1 MMWELIPVYILA
13 ALGFLLAAAGV
24 KLAYD
29 SKREVM
35 AGMATL
41 KSIASPQMLGDAL
54 HHAVMKDEGAIMQEV
69 GEHMNGVVHSA
80 IPVFTEKLATEV
92 MGALGSMY
100 STGVAKQLGKSS
112 GAARGYLNLSGI
124 GKQAVKQGAE
134 GMLGGALGGL
144 LPEGVDIGSLITMF
158 MNSKGAGGGNGP
170 QGGQQQA
177 PVWRPPQ

>member
-1 MMWELIPVYILA
+1 MWDLVPVYVLT

-41 KSIASPQMLGDAL
+41 KSIASPQQLGDAL
-54 HHAVMKDEGAIMQEV
+54 HHAIMKNDGEIMQEA
-69 GEHMNGVVHSA
+69 GEHMNGIVADA
-80 IPVFTEKLATEV
+80 IPLFSSKLAEEA

-100 STGVAKQLGKSS
+100 SSGVAKQLGKSS

-134 GMLGGALGGL
+134 GVLGGALGGL
-144 LPEGVDIGSLITMF
+144 LPEGIDIGSLISMF
-158 MNSKGAGGGNGP
+158 MASKGAGGGNG
-170 QGGQQQA
+170 GQQAQHSHQTQ
-177 PVWRPPQ
+177 WRPPI